1 MLICCYTTSST
12 TRVDAFVVTIIISN
26 RRRIPTI
33 SHIAFTIINNNS
45 HYNGSVGIRNSLLQ
59 IHAHSKEDGDR
70 GHKEGET
77 AITNAATTTAS
88 TVTGT
93 STIEELIQSKLDNC
107 LTRDQ
112 ISSVLQH
119 QPKAMNLNNSILSSQ
134 EEITAKRIGVA
145 AAVFDWFLTAATVTQ
160 SSGFKM
166 SQVAKIVTGHPPI
179 LTYDIET
186 NLVPTVDF
194 YNDALLQLLRR
205 QGTQHETQKTPMSCS
220 DYSDSSSDGGI
231 NIVVDP
237 QTVAFLCENPKLL
250 EFNAKKRLKP
260 RFEAYEKTMKAIA
273 QQSQQQDGTYNY
285 DQGDSDEIIPAEE
298 TLKTIATKTDS
309 RFEEW
314 LQSLLQPLSEEDET
328 EDETIG
334 SFKYNGIRHQN
345 HLASSYVILS
355 NLQSGMNIGNI
366 LRSASIFGCTECI
379 VVGQKRHRLTGDHG
393 SRFDLPR
400 RHFFTHQEAK
410 SYLKANAIEN
420 EEEVVKIY
428 GVEIMENASPLMKYD
443 AETGVMTFPFGD
455 RCRSTGAAFVMGNE
469 GLGLSE
475 KQKEICDDFI
485 FIPQTRGGASSSSSP
500 TSRDEQGN
508 GRGSASLNVSCAAAI
523 ILQAY
528 SVWANY
534 PVASIEGEKFVASQ
548 SSRSR

>member
-205 QGTQHETQKTPMSCS
+205 QGTQHETQKNT
-220 DYSDSSSDGGI
+220 
-231 NIVVDP
+231 
-237 QTVAFLCENPKLL
+237 
-250 EFNAKKRLKP
+250 
-260 RFEAYEKTMKAIA
+260 
-273 QQSQQQDGTYNY
+273 
-285 DQGDSDEIIPAEE
+285 DE
-298 TLKTIATKTDS
+298 L
-309 RFEEW
+309 F
-314 LQSLLQPLSEEDET
+314 
-328 EDETIG
+328 
-334 SFKYNGIRHQN
+334 
-345 HLASSYVILS
+345 
-355 NLQSGMNIGNI
+355 
-366 LRSASIFGCTECI
+366 
-379 VVGQKRHRLTGDHG
+379 
-393 SRFDLPR
+393 
-400 RHFFTHQEAK
+400 
-410 SYLKANAIEN
+410 
-420 EEEVVKIY
+420 
-428 GVEIMENASPLMKYD
+428 
-443 AETGVMTFPFGD
+443 
-455 RCRSTGAAFVMGNE
+455 
-469 GLGLSE
+469 
-475 KQKEICDDFI
+475 
-485 FIPQTRGGASSSSSP
+485 
-500 TSRDEQGN
+500 
-508 GRGSASLNVSCAAAI
+508 
-523 ILQAY
+523 
-528 SVWANY
+528 
-534 PVASIEGEKFVASQ
+534 
-548 SSRSR
+548 